1 MTDLDKSKYQAVER
15 YIAEVSKQFATGK
28 ATEHSYRPA
37 LASLVGTFAQV
48 CGDER
53 TSAHRLRC
61 PRLHHLQGRRIE
73 DSGGFC

>member
-37 LASLVGTFAQV
+37 LASLLS
-48 CGDER
+48 E
-53 TSAHRLRC
+53 L
-61 PRLHHLQGRRIE
+61 
-73 DSGGFC
+73 